1 MKFINGLRCS
11 RLGWIWHR
19 IRSEVRERKAL
30 EDWERGGRIGPPPSM
45 YKRQVILEIAKQ
57 NGISVLVETGT
68 YMGDTVQAVKDVMR
82 AVYSIELDEKLSAQA
97 MRRFARDANVK
108 ILHGDSSKLLPSVI
122 QEIEG
127 PALFWL
133 DGHYSGG
140 CTAKGEMCTPII
152 QELKVIGL
160 RSTQDVILIDDA
172 RLFTGRDDY
181 PTLDEVRKLVD
192 DIFPGSSYT
201 VKHDMI
207 KVLTKSKRA

>member
-1 MKFINGLRCS
+1 M
-11 RLGWIWHR
+11 
-19 IRSEVRERKAL
+19 
-30 EDWERGGRIGPPPSM
+30 
-45 YKRQVILEIAKQ
+45 
-57 NGISVLVETGT
+57 
-68 YMGDTVQAVKDVMR
+68 
-82 AVYSIELDEKLSAQA
+82 
-97 MRRFARDANVK
+97 
-108 ILHGDSSKLLPSVI
+108 I

-140 CTAKGEMCTPII
+140 GTAKGEMCTPII

-160 RSTQDVILIDDA
+160 RSPQDVILIDDA

-207 KVLTKSKRA
+207 RVLTKSKRA